1 MLSFCLISRIFLCF
15 EFSAVWLLYILGWD
29 FFEFVLLRIHWASFS
44 CFYFHWASW
53 VFRSMSLTKFGEFSV
68 IIFAILS
75 VVVFSI
81 STPIL
86 FVWGPGWRPCSCG
99 ECQMASQPQGRGRL
113 RTLRLVSPRLAA
125 CLHIAAAVKGQR
137 RWVKRARVRKRRE
150 RSDSQHVQS
159 CSQLFPEHPGLG
171 KAAASLT
178 SSEGHSWPRLQPW

>member
-1 MLSFCLISRIFLCF
+1 MLIVLSFQHLKIIGPLPTRLHGFWWKICNNENPYSFIDNMLSFCLISRIFLCF

-86 FVWGPGWRPCSCG
+86 FVWDSIDINTGLLLFSHWH
-99 ECQMASQPQGRGRL
+99 L
-113 RTLRLVSPRLAA
+113 
-125 CLHIAAAVKGQR
+125 CL
-137 RWVKRARVRKRRE
+137 
-150 RSDSQHVQS
+150 
-159 CSQLFPEHPGLG
+159 C
-171 KAAASLT
+171 
-178 SSEGHSWPRLQPW
+178 